1 MDQHS
6 DAMTRTVGCIEDAAL
21 PSRAAATSLGDMRDS
36 DEKSDGVESKPG
48 VRGFR
53 FMGNAAFGPLGALM
67 GRLGR
72 RDPIKDFD
80 PEAFQH
86 GASGSGSE
94 DTADPRAQR

>member
-1 MDQHS
+1 
-6 DAMTRTVGCIEDAAL
+6 
-21 PSRAAATSLGDMRDS
+21 
-36 DEKSDGVESKPG
+36 
-48 VRGFR
+48 
-53 FMGNAAFGPLGALM
+53 LM

-72 RDPIKDFD
+72 RDPMKDFD